1 MDVRTRFAPSPTGFL
16 HLGNI
21 WVAIWNWLWTRQ
33 HDGKIVLRIE
43 DIDRQRSKESYAK
56 ALQEDLAW
64 LGLDWDEG
72 PGENFPY
79 GSCVQSERLDR
90 YEMILQAWKR
100 AGRVYPCYC
109 NRARLLQI
117 ASAPHEGESRPLYD
131 GRCRNLSEKE
141 RKAQKKTPS
150 WRYRMETQ
158 TVAYDDLFLGC
169 EKRELAAGADDFVV
183 CRADGM
189 MAYQLAAAADDGAMG
204 ITHVFRGR
212 DLADSAF
219 GQIVLLR
226 ELGYA
231 PPIYAHLPLLVD
243 AEGIRLS
250 KRQHGITVREL
261 REAGQTP
268 AEILGRLFFLAGA
281 VSKLMPISAE
291 EALRN
296 ISFDD
301 CPHLF
306 DAQIVC
312 KM

>member
-1 MDVRTRFAPSPTGFL
+1 MGVRTRFAPSPTGFL

-21 WVAIWNWLWTRQ
+21 WVALWNWLWTRQ

-43 DIDRQRSKESYAK
+43 DIDRQRSKDLYAK
-56 ALQEDLAW
+56 ALQEDLEW

-72 PGENFPY
+72 PGGSFPY

>member
-1 MDVRTRFAPSPTGFL
+1 MA
-16 HLGNI
+16 
-21 WVAIWNWLWTRQ
+21 
-33 HDGKIVLRIE
+33 GKSSFGIE
-43 DIDRQRSKESYAK
+43 DIDRQRAKDLYAK
-56 ALQEDLAW
+56 VLQDDLAW

-72 PGENFPY
+72 PGGNFFY
-79 GSCVQSERLDR
+79 GSSIQSERLDR
-90 YEMILQAWKR
+90 YETILQAWKQ

-117 ASAPHEGESRPLYD
+117 ASAPHEGEARPVYD
-131 GRCRNLSEKE
+131 GHCRNLSETE
-141 RKAQKKTPS
+141 REAQKKTPS

-158 TVAYDDLFLGC
+158 TALYDDLFLGN
-169 EKRELAAGADDFVV
+169 ERRELRAAEDDFVV

-212 DLADSAF
+212 DLADSTF

-231 PPIYAHLPLLVD
+231 PPTYAHLPLLVD
-243 AEGIRLS
+243 AEGVRLS

-261 REAGQTP
+261 WESGRSA
-268 AEILGRLFFLAGA
+268 ADILGRLFYWAGA
-281 VSKLMPISAE
+281 VSKPIPISAKD
-291 EALRN
+291 ALRN

-301 CPHLF
+301 CPRLR
-306 DAQIVC
+306 DEKIVC
-312 KM
+312 QF

>member
-21 WVAIWNWLWTRQ
+21 WVALWNWLWTRQ
-33 HDGKIVLRIE
+33 HGGKIVLRIE
-43 DIDRQRSKESYAK
+43 DIDRQRSKDLYAK
-56 ALQEDLAW
+56 TLQEDLAW

-117 ASAPHEGESRPLYD
+117 ASAPHEGDARPVYD
-131 GRCRNLSEKE
+131 GHCRHLSDQE

-158 TVAYDDLFLGC
+158 TVSYDDLFLGY

-189 MAYQLAAAADDGAMG
+189 MAYQLAAAADDGAMC

-212 DLADSAF
+212 DLSDSAF

-226 ELGYA
+226 ELCYA

-243 AEGIRLS
+243 ADDIRLS

-291 EALRN
+291 DALRN

>member
-21 WVAIWNWLWTRQ
+21 WVALWNWLWTRQ

-43 DIDRQRSKESYAK
+43 DIDRQRSKDLYAK
-56 ALQEDLAW
+56 ALQDDLAW

-72 PGENFPY
+72 PGEKFYY

-100 AGRVYPCYC
+100 AGRAYPCYC

>member
-21 WVAIWNWLWTRQ
+21 WIALWNWLWTRQ
-33 HDGKIVLRIE
+33 HDGKIILRIE
-43 DIDRQRSKESYAK
+43 DIDRQRSKENFAK

-72 PGENFPY
+72 PGGNFSY
-79 GSCVQSERLDR
+79 GSCVQSERLER
-90 YEMILQAWKR
+90 YEIVLGEWKQS
-100 AGRVYPCYC
+100 GRVYPCYC

-117 ASAPHEGESRPLYD
+117 ASAPHEGEARPVYD
-131 GRCRNLSEKE
+131 GHCRRLSEEEREKE
-141 RKAQKKTPS
+141 TKIPS

-158 TVAYDDLFLGC
+158 TVSYDDLFLGHR
-169 EKRELAAGADDFVV
+169 ERELRAGEDDFVV

-219 GQIVLLR
+219 GQIVLLQ

-231 PPIYAHLPLLVD
+231 PPTYAHLPLLVD
-243 AEGIRLS
+243 TEGVRLS
-250 KRQHGITVREL
+250 KRQRGITVREL
-261 REAGQTP
+261 RETGRTA
-268 AEILGRLFFLAGA
+268 AEILGQLFYLAGA
-281 VSKLMPISAE
+281 IQKTMPVSAE

-296 ISFDD
+296 ISFED
-301 CPHLF
+301 CPRLR
-306 DAQIVC
+306 DEKIVC
-312 KM
+312 DI

>member
-21 WVAIWNWLWTRQ
+21 WVALWNWLWTRQ
-33 HDGKIVLRIE
+33 HGGKIVLRIE
-43 DIDRQRSKESYAK
+43 DIDRQRSKDLYAK
-56 ALQEDLAW
+56 ALQEDLEW

-72 PGENFPY
+72 PGGSFPY

-117 ASAPHEGESRPLYD
+117 ASAPHEGETRPVYD
-131 GRCRNLSEKE
+131 GHCRHLSDQE

-158 TVAYDDLFLGC
+158 TVSYDDLFLGC
-169 EKRELAAGADDFVV
+169 EKRERRAEEDDFVV

-212 DLADSAF
+212 DLSDSAF

-226 ELGYA
+226 ELGYT

-243 AEGIRLS
+243 VEGIRLS

-281 VSKLMPISAE
+281 VSKLMPISVE
-291 EALRN
+291 DALRN

>member
-21 WVAIWNWLWTRQ
+21 WVALWNWLWTRQ
-33 HDGKIVLRIE
+33 HGGKIVLRVE
-43 DIDRQRSKESYAK
+43 DIDRQRSKDLYAK

-72 PGENFPY
+72 PGGNFPY

-109 NRARLLQI
+109 NRARLMQI

-141 RKAQKKTPS
+141 REMETKTPS

-169 EKRELAAGADDFVV
+169 EKRERRAEEDDFVV

-212 DLADSAF
+212 DLLDSAF

-261 REAGQTP
+261 CEAGQTP

-281 VSKLMPISAE
+281 VSKLIPISAE

>member
-21 WVAIWNWLWTRQ
+21 WGALWNWLWTRQ
-33 HDGKIVLRIE
+33 HGGKIVLRIE

-56 ALQEDLAW
+56 ALQDDLAW

-72 PGENFPY
+72 PGGNFPY

-117 ASAPHEGESRPLYD
+117 ASAPHEGDARPLYD

-141 RKAQKKTPS
+141 REMETKTPS

-169 EKRELAAGADDFVV
+169 EKRERRAEEDDFVV

-212 DLADSAF
+212 DLLDSAF

-291 EALRN
+291 DALRN

>member
-21 WVAIWNWLWTRQ
+21 WVALWNWLWTRQ
-33 HDGKIVLRIE
+33 HGGKIVLRIE
-43 DIDRQRSKESYAK
+43 DIDRQRSKDLYAK

-109 NRARLLQI
+109 NRARLMQI
-117 ASAPHEGESRPLYD
+117 ASAPHEGESRPVYD
-131 GRCRNLSEKE
+131 GHCRHLSDQE

-158 TVAYDDLFLGC
+158 TVAYDDLFLGN
-169 EKRELAAGADDFVV
+169 EKRELRAEEDDFVV

-212 DLADSAF
+212 DLSDSAF

-291 EALRN
+291 DALRN

>member
-21 WVAIWNWLWTRQ
+21 WVALWNWLWTRQ
-33 HDGKIVLRIE
+33 HGGKIVLRIE
-43 DIDRQRSKESYAK
+43 DIDRQRSKDLYAK

-72 PGENFPY
+72 LDGDFSY

-90 YEMILQAWKR
+90 YEMILQAWKQSR
-100 AGRVYPCYC
+100 RIYPCYC

-117 ASAPHEGESRPLYD
+117 ASAPHEGDARPLYD

-141 RKAQKKTPS
+141 RRAETKTPS

-158 TVAYDDLFLGC
+158 TVSNDDLFLGR
-169 EKRELAAGADDFVV
+169 EKRELAACTDDFVV

-291 EALRN
+291 DALRN

>member
-21 WVAIWNWLWTRQ
+21 WVALWNWLWTRQ
-33 HDGKIVLRIE
+33 HGGKIVLRIE
-43 DIDRQRSKESYAK
+43 DIDRQRSKDLYAK
-56 ALQEDLAW
+56 ALQDDLAW

-72 PGENFPY
+72 PGGHFPY

-90 YEMILQAWKR
+90 YETILQAWKR
-100 AGRVYPCYC
+100 AGRVYSCYC

-117 ASAPHEGESRPLYD
+117 ASAPHEGESRPVYD
-131 GRCRNLSEKE
+131 GRCRHLSDEE
-141 RKAQKKTPS
+141 REAQKKTPS

-158 TVAYDDLFLGC
+158 TVAYDDLFLGNK
-169 EKRELAAGADDFVV
+169 KRKLYAAEDDFVV

-219 GQIVLLR
+219 GQMVLLR

-231 PPIYAHLPLLVD
+231 PPTYAHLPLLVD
-243 AEGIRLS
+243 AEGVRLS

-261 REAGQTP
+261 RDAGKTP

-281 VSKLMPISAE
+281 VSKPVPISAGD
-291 EALRN
+291 ALRN
-296 ISFDD
+296 ISTED
-301 CPHLF
+301 CPRLR
-306 DAQIVC
+306 DEKIVC
-312 KM
+312 QF